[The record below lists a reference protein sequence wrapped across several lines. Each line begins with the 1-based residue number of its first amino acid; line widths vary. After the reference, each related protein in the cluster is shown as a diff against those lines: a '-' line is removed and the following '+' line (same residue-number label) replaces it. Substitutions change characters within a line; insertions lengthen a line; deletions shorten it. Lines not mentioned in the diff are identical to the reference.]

1 MRKSIMKSTQR
12 GITLMETMGAMA
24 IGAIMMVGLIA
35 MIDTSMEDSKGQQ
48 AAFYHSQ
55 VTAAARRYIAAN
67 NADLLSKTPTPKV
80 VAIDVGELI
89 NQKFLPSNF
98 SLTNGYG
105 QSTCVLVRQPTPVA
119 PGSQRLDAL
128 VVASGGKKIEDK
140 LIASVALNAGQGSGY
155 ITAANT
161 GLARGPSWSMPTTI
175 FRNVPC
181 PNGGAQ
187 PVLDGSAA
195 DGGHLV
201 SSLFSDGPGLADYLY
216 RDEIPGRPELNRMNA
231 PIRMADKAEVIE
243 GTPCG
248 TLAAIAVNNAR
259 DLMRCGSDGNW
270 TTVASTWKNPVANFV
285 SLPGT
290 DKHGDVRMTL
300 DKNRAFVFNGAS
312 WVALAVDDAGNFN
325 VPQDLTVGRDAIVTR
340 DVRATGDVYGRDVN
354 ATRDIQAGNDISATR
369 DVLAD
374 RDVRATHDVI
384 ADHDVRAANDVRAT
398 RDVNAGRNM
407 SAANNITAAKE
418 VRGIET
424 VRGNYITADAVVETP
439 ELYLVAPT
447 YKASANCHIP
457 VIVNG
462 KTEHILP
469 IGTVVLDQNG
479 LMLICA
485 TDRKLRYP
493 NGTFDP

>member
-1 MRKSIMKSTQR
+1 MKSTQR
-12 GITLMETMGAMA
+12 GITLIETMGAMA

-48 AAFYHSQ
+48 AAFYQSQ
-55 VTAAARRYIAAN
+55 VTAAARKYIAAN
-67 NADLLSKTPTPKV
+67 NADLMSKTPTPKV
-80 VAIDVGELI
+80 VAIDIKELKD
-89 NQKFLPSNF
+89 NKFLPSNF
-98 SLTNGYG
+98 EPTNAYG
-105 QSTCVLVRQPTPVA
+105 QSTCVLVRQPTPVD
-119 PGSQRLDAL
+119 PLKPKLEAL
-128 VVASGGKKIEDK
+128 VVTSGGKKIEDK
-140 LIASVALNAGQGSGY
+140 LIAAVALNAGQGSGY

-161 GLARGPSWSMPTTI
+161 GTARGTSWSIPTTVY
-175 FRNVPC
+175 RNVPC

-216 RDEIPGRPELNRMNA
+216 RDEIPGHPELNRMNA

-248 TLAAIAVNNAR
+248 TLAAIAVNSAK

-270 TTVASTWKNPVANFV
+270 TTVASTWKNPVASFA
-285 SLPGT
+285 SLPAT

-300 DKNRAFVFNGAS
+300 DKNRAFVFNGAT
-312 WVALAVDDAGNFN
+312 WAALAVDDAGNFN
-325 VPQDLTVGRDAIVTR
+325 VPQDLTVGRDASITR
-340 DVRATGDVYGRDVN
+340 DVRATGDVYGRDFN

-374 RDVRATHDVI
+374 RDIHATRDVI
-384 ADHDVRAANDVRAT
+384 ADRDIRAANDIRAS

-407 SAANNITAAKE
+407 NASNNITASKE

-424 VRGNYITADAVVETP
+424 VRGNYITADSTVETP
-439 ELYLVAPT
+439 ELYLVPPT
-447 YKASANCHIP
+447 HKPNQNCHIP

-462 KTEHILP
+462 KTEFILP

-485 TDRKLRYP
+485 SDKKFRYP